1 MSIEMEI
8 PKDIRKYKKKLV
20 GPLTARQTLFSI
32 PAIGLGGLV
41 FFAFKDVFRGD
52 VHILL
57 TILTALPFLMLG
69 WIEVY
74 GMPLEKFIKAAFVS
88 TILSPANR
96 KYVTKNTI
104 TQTED
109 KPTKSEKKS
118 GSKRAPK
125 TAYK

>member
-20 GPLTARQTLFSI
+20 GPLTARQTLFSV
-32 PAIGLGGLV
+32 PAIVFGGLV
-41 FFAFKDVFRGD
+41 FYTFKDIVQGDIHVF
-52 VHILL
+52 L

-74 GMPLEKFIKAAFVS
+74 GMPLEKFIKTAFIS

-96 KYVTKNTI
+96 KYVTKSAVV
-104 TQTED
+104 QAES
-109 KPTKSEKKS
+109 KPTQNRKKR
-118 GSKRAPK
+118 GSKRMPK

>member
-32 PAIGLGGLV
+32 PAIVFGGLV
-41 FFAFKDVFRGD
+41 FYAFKDVFQGD
-52 VHILL
+52 VHIFL

-74 GMPLEKFIKAAFVS
+74 GMPLERFIKTAFVS

-96 KYVTKNTI
+96 KYVTKNAVV
-104 TQTED
+104 QTEN
-109 KPTKSEKKS
+109 KPTKNKKKRD
-118 GSKRAPK
+118 SKRVPK